1 MTNLSISTTGPWN
14 SLLVLSL
21 VAAGCAGP
29 DPDFSNHGWDF
40 GVAPDMLSC
49 MPNNDGIIDQS
60 ELLFTLGLPP
70 ANYRANPPGT
80 TAGIDAAGKMVNG
93 KLEWDFSSLAGQIFQ
108 LKVDPVA
115 GTWYAKHFPAG
126 DIAMVTSVKGD
137 TLQILDIDSGKV
149 NLLGLASRKPDQTL
163 TIYDPPIAA
172 MRFPLKKGLKFTATS
187 SLKAGSKING
197 LPITTKDT
205 YDVQIRTEG
214 VLKLPHLKLH
224 RVLLIET
231 LVTSK
236 TLGGVTNTTRQL
248 QWFSECYGEV
258 VRALSGINEKDALFK
273 TATEVRRLAL

>member
-1 MTNLSISTTGPWN
+1 MTNLSIPTASPWH
-14 SLLVLSL
+14 SLLALSI

-29 DPDFSNHGWDF
+29 DPDFSDRGWDF

-49 MPNNDGIIDQS
+49 MPNNDGVIDQN
-60 ELLFTLGLPP
+60 ELMFVLGLPP

-80 TAGIDAAGKMVNG
+80 TAGIDPAGQMING

-108 LKVDPVA
+108 LQVDPVA

-137 TLQILDIDSGKV
+137 TLQILDLDSGKV
-149 NLLGLASRKPDQTL
+149 NLLGLASRKPDHTL

-172 MRFPLKKGLKFTATS
+172 MRFPLRKGLKFTATS
-187 SLKAGSKING
+187 SLKAGAKING
-197 LPITTKDT
+197 LPITTVDT

-214 VLKLPHLKLH
+214 VLRLPHLKLH

-258 VRALSGINEKDALFK
+258 VRALSNINEKDALFK
-273 TATEVRRLAL
+273 TATELRRLAL